1 MTSGISLTIHP
12 IHQSL
17 HNEKG
22 HEGRDKWQ
30 IEEEGGGG
38 GGEGRGL
45 WIFRR
50 SQGSKKGMKEGGMTL
65 SIESSLSMV
74 RDDERVGGME
84 RDREEG
90 DMVVSEK

>member
-1 MTSGISLTIHP
+1 
-12 IHQSL
+12 
-17 HNEKG
+17 
-22 HEGRDKWQ
+22 
-30 IEEEGGGG
+30 
-38 GGEGRGL
+38 
-45 WIFRR
+45 
-50 SQGSKKGMKEGGMTL
+50 MTL